1 MPTGLLFDTSSYQ
14 GVIRRGRSC
23 RGTRCPAREELDEER
38 GVARWSCEFGVCDPV
53 QHTTE
58 VAPSAGP
65 GSFVP
70 RGLVTGPHKE
80 VLQYVV
86 DGVLTDPDASSIR
99 STPRGEQCRNS
110 KSCRGI
116 RVSETDPVPPMGTRP
131 WRSRPAVRTQ

>member
-1 MPTGLLFDTSSYQ
+1 VGLAGLVCFFFQAEDGIRVRNVTG
-14 GVIRRGRSC
+14 
-23 RGTRCPAREELDEER
+23 
-38 GVARWSCEFGVCDPV
+38 V
-53 QHTTE
+53 QTC
-58 VAPSAGP
+58 ALPI
-65 GSFVP
+65 SFVP